1 MVTDAT
7 AASTAATSI
16 INLLVFSSLPQAVT
30 YKLAIKINET
40 FDPDLRNPNSTAFR
54 NLAMRFRLFLNAL
67 YQDKAGF
74 LGVIIISFSPGS
86 IVADIDIIFNSTVA
100 TPTVQEIREPIAEAI
115 ANGST
120 PFAIESFDVAKKSAS
135 KDNGGLETWE
145 IVLIVCL
152 GVVLLILVFVSILV
166 SVYFTSLLILIS
178 VNLNGS

>member
-1 MVTDAT
+1 M
-7 AASTAATSI
+7 
-16 INLLVFSSLPQAVT
+16 FSSLPQAVT

-40 FDPDLRNPNSTAFR
+40 FDPDLRNPNSTAFK

-67 YQDKAGF
+67 YQDKPGF

-135 KDNGGLETWE
+135 KDDGLETWE

-166 SVYFTSLLILIS
+166 SVYFTSLLILIYKREFKWQLKRMLLGP
-178 VNLNGS
+178 NMLA